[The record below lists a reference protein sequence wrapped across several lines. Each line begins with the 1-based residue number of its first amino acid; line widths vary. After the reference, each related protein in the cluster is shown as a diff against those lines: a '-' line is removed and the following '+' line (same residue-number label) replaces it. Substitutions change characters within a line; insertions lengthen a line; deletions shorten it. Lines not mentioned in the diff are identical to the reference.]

1 MEVGLALSDA
11 SDERKIY
18 TLSQLGESLKRTLE
32 RVTSDRALWFK
43 AEIAKISQSPA
54 GHMYLELVEEAQGQR
69 RAVMRGT
76 LWKSQLATVR
86 EALGDATSQVLSRGT
101 EIVFSGRVN
110 YHPVYGVSLV
120 VEEIDLSAMIGE
132 AERRKQATLATLKA
146 QGAMELNRGVPLPR
160 LVQRIALIGSPG
172 TSGFRDFAVH
182 LMKNEWGVG
191 FDVEIFP
198 ATVQG
203 KDAPPTLIEALARA
217 EAWAPDAVVMVRG
230 GGSALDLDA
239 FNDLDLCLAISQA
252 THPVLTGIGHETD
265 LSVVDLVAHR
275 HFKTPT
281 AVADFLVDRL
291 VTERSRLAEWS
302 LAMGQRVQHRLTWER
317 ERFAKDLQ
325 TLKLQPRQLLAAEGV
340 RLSHAREQ
348 LSSWARQALE
358 RHMQR
363 MGHLAT
369 TVDALNP
376 DKTLER
382 GFAVARKDGKA
393 VRDAGDLALND
404 ELSLRFHRGEAKVTV
419 THVTSPNDE

>member
-32 RVTSDRALWFK
+32 RVTSERALWFK

-69 RAVMRGT
+69 LAVMRGT
-76 LWKSQLATVR
+76 LWKSQLAAVR

-191 FDVEIFP
+191 FDVEVFP

-239 FNDLDLCLAISQA
+239 FNDLDLCLAISQT

-281 AVADFLVDRL
+281 AVADFLGRPFGDRAVPPRGVEPGHGTAGAAPVDVGTR
-291 VTERSRLAEWS
+291 
-302 LAMGQRVQHRLTWER
+302 
-317 ERFAKDLQ
+317 
-325 TLKLQPRQLLAAEGV
+325 
-340 RLSHAREQ
+340 
-348 LSSWARQALE
+348 
-358 RHMQR
+358 
-363 MGHLAT
+363 
-369 TVDALNP
+369 
-376 DKTLER
+376 
-382 GFAVARKDGKA
+382 A
-393 VRDAGDLALND
+393 VRQGPPDP
-404 ELSLRFHRGEAKVTV
+404 EAPAP
-419 THVTSPNDE
+419 SIARRREAFG